1 MSQFRYPTHGS
12 GQNARVSRTALLIL
26 STPGHTLGTISTLVP
41 VRDGGRM
48 HLAAEWGGTG
58 FNFEHSRAR
67 FETYAAS
74 AQRFGAIVAQA
85 GADVHIA
92 NHTIQDNSPAKM
104 AALEKRKAG
113 DPHPYVV
120 GTDSIRR
127 YLQVAEECARVG
139 ALREK

>member
-1 MSQFRYPTHGS
+1 MAAACILPPNGAAQDSISSIRGR
-12 GQNARVSRTALLIL
+12 ASRPMQRRR
-26 STPGHTLGTISTLVP
+26 S
-41 VRDGGRM
+41 GRM

-85 GADVHIA
+85 GADAHIA
-92 NHTIQDNSPAKM
+92 NHTNQDNSPAKM

-120 GTDSIRR
+120 GTEDRKS
-127 YLQVAEECARVG
+127 VV
-139 ALREK
+139 